1 MSNHPHL
8 HCLHGNQTKSTTSN
22 ILHAPSAQ
30 HCLAQKIHIM
40 NKMRRFTA
48 IFIILL
54 SSQINVRAATVQSW
68 NSLWRLAGTCETNTG
83 TLNAIWS
90 ARCALNME
98 GSPYFGDLH
107 SLAQF
112 WNVKVIPHRSSG
124 LISYGSQ
131 QEPLYIEQEQW
142 ETPALLK
149 EKQIWMEQL
158 IYHIWTCV
166 MLVLEACM
174 LGETQQWELCGC
186 GPLCHHHCTP
196 HLTSCHPC
204 HFLTVLI
211 LVMAL

>member
-1 MSNHPHL
+1 
-8 HCLHGNQTKSTTSN
+8 
-22 ILHAPSAQ
+22 
-30 HCLAQKIHIM
+30 
-40 NKMRRFTA
+40 MRRFTA

-90 ARCALNME
+90 ARCVHNME

-124 LISYGSQ
+124 SISYGSQ

-149 EKQIWMEQL
+149 EKQVWMEQL
-158 IYHIWTCV
+158 VYHIW
-166 MLVLEACM
+166 M
-174 LGETQQWELCGC
+174 
-186 GPLCHHHCTP
+186 CHASAGGMHAWWDSKMRVVWVWPTVSSSLYSSSDFLSSLSFLDCP
-196 HLTSCHPC
+196 HPC
-204 HFLTVLI
+204 HGIVNGP
-211 LVMAL
+211 A